1 MYTIQK
7 KRLKTLSLTSLI
19 SAPHPL
25 FANVDAFSSS
35 ISLKCCS
42 HSRSRISCHLNYA
55 KATSLLQEQTT
66 VGAALF
72 SNSSLDYLCSRYS
85 INLFAITS
93 SSCPILPKVHF
104 SPEQII
110 RVCETLEEN
119 GDINRLGRFIW
130 SLQLSPTSSNILF
143 EHESILRARA
153 IVAFHLGNYQEL
165 YHLLEN
171 YKYKRDYHTKLQTI
185 WIEAHYQEAEK
196 LRGRSLEPV
205 RIEFRDI
212 LNIIIYLML
221 EGTRSLLREYYL
233 EDPYPNPIKKRQ
245 LAQSINWINSNTSC
259 YWCKHRRQRDRA
271 AQAKHRQLY
280 NLPIHSHSYSSSS
293 IT

>member
-1 MYTIQK
+1 
-7 KRLKTLSLTSLI
+7 LI
-19 SAPHPL
+19 SASHPL
-25 FANVDAFSSS
+25 LANVDAFSSS

-42 HSRSRISCHLNYA
+42 HSRSRISCHLNYS

-72 SNSSLDYLCSRYS
+72 SNSSLDYLCSMYS
-85 INLFAITS
+85 INLFAIIS

-205 RIEFRDI
+205 DKYRVRKK
-212 LNIIIYLML
+212 Y
-221 EGTRSLLREYYL
+221 
-233 EDPYPNPIKKRQ
+233 PYPPTIWDGELRKN
-245 LAQSINWINSNTSC
+245 NTSC